1 MVNALAGSM
10 SGVISTIVLA
20 PLDVVKT
27 RLIIQRIPHIP
38 KYQKS
43 KGILGTMKHMIKHE
57 GITSLYKGLGTN
69 LLGYVPNWAI
79 YFTSYEHF
87 KESFGKSALL
97 SNHVHLN
104 HVFSSMLS
112 GFITSF
118 ITSPMW
124 VVKTRMQTQV
134 EKKYTGTFHAL
145 SEIFKTEGIRG
156 LYRGLAPSLFGL
168 IHVGVQFPTYEYLKR
183 LLKDH
188 DKRHNSTVD
197 ILIASSVSKI
207 IASMIA
213 YPHEVLRSRL
223 QDHGHGKNIQTGAN
237 YEPYKGMRDA
247 IYRIWHE
254 EGYRGFYRGMGA
266 NLVRVVPAAVLTL
279 GSFEFCSQMFQK
291 FDS

>member
-1 MVNALAGSM
+1 MNPSSTSSSSEQQQQAAIGDMNDSLPLSSSSSSSITNLLLSTLPNTNSAHHQKMVNALAGSM

-27 RLIIQRIPHIP
+27 RLIIQRIPVKIPTHYTHLSNQHIP

-168 IHVGVQFPTYEYLKR
+168 IHVGVQFPTYGMFLFHSINNYLM
-183 LLKDH
+183 
-188 DKRHNSTVD
+188 
-197 ILIASSVSKI
+197 I
-207 IASMIA
+207 I
-213 YPHEVLRSRL
+213 
-223 QDHGHGKNIQTGAN
+223 
-237 YEPYKGMRDA
+237 
-247 IYRIWHE
+247 
-254 EGYRGFYRGMGA
+254 
-266 NLVRVVPAAVLTL
+266 
-279 GSFEFCSQMFQK
+279 FE
-291 FDS
+291 